1 MNIEAL
7 SCQCCGAPLKL
18 GNSVCTCDYCGQTNI
33 VSGETGKYIDL
44 LNKANTLRQQCEF
57 DRAFRIY
64 EDILDRNPP
73 FVDILWAM
81 TLCEYGIEYVQDP
94 ASSRY
99 IPTLHR
105 INDESIL
112 NSESFNEAVGMAD
125 DVQKEELKS
134 AASQIARIQEDYLNI
149 AKNEKPYDVFICYKE
164 TDDETGLR
172 TEDSK
177 IGEKL
182 YGLLT
187 GMGLKVFFARETL
200 QDKLGVN
207 YEPYIFAALKSAPAM
222 VVLGTKADYFHAVW
236 VRNEWSRFFKLKEAD
251 DQKLLMFACK
261 DINDLPAAFRRMQ
274 AQLLTGDDALINI
287 AENIRDHLT
296 AIKGENTELVRVKCP
311 ECSKSVS
318 VDPSEKASIC
328 PHCRKPFIVL
338 DAIAKCVPGGNRIK
352 CPHCG
357 KEQERNKYGCIF
369 CHKRID

>member
-1 MNIEAL
+1 M
-7 SCQCCGAPLKL
+7 
-18 GNSVCTCDYCGQTNI
+18 
-33 VSGETGKYIDL
+33 GE
-44 LNKANTLRQQCEF
+44 R
-57 DRAFRIY
+57 
-64 EDILDRNPP
+64 
-73 FVDILWAM
+73 
-81 TLCEYGIEYVQDP
+81 
-94 ASSRY
+94 
-99 IPTLHR
+99 
-105 INDESIL
+105 
-112 NSESFNEAVGMAD
+112 
-125 DVQKEELKS
+125 
-134 AASQIARIQEDYLNI
+134 
-149 AKNEKPYDVFICYKE
+149 
-164 TDDETGLR
+164 
-172 TEDSK
+172 
-177 IGEKL
+177 L

-187 GMGLKVFFARETL
+187 GMGLKVFFSRETL

-222 VVLGTKADYFHAVW
+222 VVLGTRADYFHAVW

-274 AQLLTGDDALINI
+274 AQLLTGDEALINI

-296 AIKGENTELVRVKCP
+296 AIRGENTELVRVKCP

-369 CHKRID
+369 CHKPIA